1 MWEQVQELGCLAAVG
16 DEEQC
21 VVLELG
27 VSLLYHSPGRLSFLV
42 EVICK
47 EKTLTS
53 RMSPKSP
60 CAASQACIKLAATPM
75 DLHVATS
82 FCPM

>member
-1 MWEQVQELGCLAAVG
+1 MGEEVEEFWGFAAVG
-16 DEEQC
+16 DEE
-21 VVLELG
+21 EG
-27 VSLLYHSPGRLSFLV
+27 VALRIESVTGYFLDHT
-42 EVICK
+42 ERRIETEIK
-47 EKTLTS
+47 WQLTS
-53 RMSPKSP
+53 LTSPRSP

>member
-1 MWEQVQELGCLAAVG
+1 MWEQVDELGGFAAVG

-21 VVLELG
+21 VVLRFALALSHSIDNYHFLG
-27 VSLLYHSPGRLSFLV
+27 GILDRI
-42 EVICK
+42 VI
-47 EKTLTS
+47 LTS
-53 RMSPKSP
+53 RTSPRSP
-60 CAASQACIKLAATPM
+60 CAASQACMKLAATPM